1 MKNLIGKKF
10 RYKSKYGG
18 LSNWIGEIKEEFPFY
33 EQVQGPPRKILGR
46 LFYPHRTLNEINY
59 IKCSKGIPY
68 KLDEIEI
75 ID

>member
-18 LSNWIGEIKEEFPFY
+18 LSSWSEEIIDLIPFY
-33 EQVQGPPRKILGR
+33 DTDFIDDYDSKKLE
-46 LFYPHRTLNEINY
+46 FHEISYVKTRN
-59 IKCSKGIPY
+59 SVY